1 MAYKNIAKGVS
12 LAADHAKYITWLNLD
27 TAGRQQALAASGYA
41 PAKKAKIAREVGA
54 IIPFN
59 SGSSTAVF
67 YNARI
72 ISATQNGVGAA
83 TGNTLRGLLANYTM
97 NETEIAALAAGSIVL
112 SGIKKYK
119 FASLTLKALVAAAT
133 ANSPS
138 RITGRQYKKN
148 DYDSVTAHFGK
159 AAPTPGSS
167 TYSSVV
173 ALIRAEPEF
182 GSFTAITGNRYRFV
196 PEES

>member
-12 LAADHAKYITWLNLD
+12 LAADHAKYITWLNL
-27 TAGRQQALAASGYA
+27 TTGERQAALTASGYT
-41 PAKKAKIAREVGA
+41 PSKKAKIAREVGA

-72 ISATQNGVGAA
+72 ISAEQSGVGGA
-83 TGNTLRGLLANYTM
+83 TGNTLRGLLANYVM
-97 NETEIAALAAGSIVL
+97 NETEIGALAAGAIVL

-133 ANSPS
+133 AKSAS
-138 RITGRQYKKN
+138 RITGRQYQKN
-148 DYDSVTAHFGK
+148 DYDSVTGHFGK

-182 GSFTAITGNRYRFV
+182 TSFIGIAGNKFRFV